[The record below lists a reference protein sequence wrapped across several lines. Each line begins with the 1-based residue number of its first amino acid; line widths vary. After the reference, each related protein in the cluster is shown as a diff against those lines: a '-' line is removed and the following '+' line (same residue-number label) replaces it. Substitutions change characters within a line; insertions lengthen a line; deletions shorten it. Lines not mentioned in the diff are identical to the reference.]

1 MNAYL
6 LLKLL
11 HILAAFWFIAGILGR
26 QLVRAVARRSEDIHH
41 FAAISRL
48 AGRFESLMVIPGNLL
63 VIVFGVFV
71 AWRGGWPILGFLQ
84 GSSSNWLLATN
95 LLLLVGLAI
104 VPTIYLPRGRLF
116 DRALQEALE
125 IGKNT
130 PKLQAAMDDRQVKW
144 AHGFEYAS
152 LLAII
157 FLMVA
162 KPF

>member
-1 MNAYL
+1 MNVYL

-11 HILAAFWFIAGILGR
+11 HILAAFWLIAGILGR
-26 QLVRAVARRSEDIHH
+26 QLVRAVARQSEDIYR
-41 FAAISRL
+41 FADLSRL

-63 VIVFGVFV
+63 VIVFGVLA

-84 GSSSNWLLATN
+84 GASTNWLLATN

-104 VPTIYLPRGRLF
+104 VPTVYLPRGKLF
-116 DRALQEALE
+116 ERAIQEALAA
-125 IGKNT
+125 GQMT
-130 PKLQAAMDDRQVKW
+130 SRLQAALEDRPVKW

-152 LLAII
+152 LLVIV